1 MNSPDIVT
9 SKHLPTRHDRT
20 ICNFSIELPKVGH
33 TDFDI
38 LVQII
43 QDSALQYRQRKKD
56 PWHQLTLPSVL
67 LLRWRPS
74 HPKKAVACHVWVSP
88 LSQKDFSW
96 FLGKSFGFFWHIIPK
111 MGDLLC
117 QADVRSDL
125 DDPVLRAYLAV
136 YKSCLGQRFYA
147 SDKRLILE
155 EEPHYPGMGSD
166 NIDIVARSLLGQCA
180 NAAMMSMLP
189 LEEICTIDWFMHLV
203 CPAWEKPPL
212 FKWWRTTQM
221 LL

>member
-1 MNSPDIVT
+1 MNLWTLFLFERCPPVLLLSKYELPDIVT

-74 HPKKAVACHVWVSP
+74 HPKKLSHAMYESHHLARRISYDFLENLLDSFGTSFTIRSPVSGWRAVGFGWPCVACV
-88 LSQKDFSW
+88 
-96 FLGKSFGFFWHIIPK
+96 LG
-111 MGDLLC
+111 
-117 QADVRSDL
+117 
-125 DDPVLRAYLAV
+125 
-136 YKSCLGQRFYA
+136 
-147 SDKRLILE
+147 
-155 EEPHYPGMGSD
+155 
-166 NIDIVARSLLGQCA
+166 SL
-180 NAAMMSMLP
+180 
-189 LEEICTIDWFMHLV
+189 
-203 CPAWEKPPL
+203 
-212 FKWWRTTQM
+212 
-221 LL
+221 

>member
-9 SKHLPTRHDRT
+9 SKHLQTCHDRT

-88 LSQKDFSW
+88 LSQKDFLW
-96 FLGKSFGFFWHIIPK
+96 FLGKSFGFFWHIIHNSPTSPRWEISCVRLTCGRIW
-111 MGDLLC
+111 MTLC
-117 QADVRSDL
+117 CVRTWQSINRAL
-125 DDPVLRAYLAV
+125 DSVFI
-136 YKSCLGQRFYA
+136 Q
-147 SDKRLILE
+147 
-155 EEPHYPGMGSD
+155 
-166 NIDIVARSLLGQCA
+166 ARSA
-180 NAAMMSMLP
+180 
-189 LEEICTIDWFMHLV
+189 WF
-203 CPAWEKPPL
+203 
-212 FKWWRTTQM
+212 
-221 LL
+221 

>member
-1 MNSPDIVT
+1 MISWKIFWILLAHHSQFT
-9 SKHLPTRHDRT
+9 
-20 ICNFSIELPKVGH
+20 NF
-33 TDFDI
+33 T
-38 LVQII
+38 
-43 QDSALQYRQRKKD
+43 
-56 PWHQLTLPSVL
+56 
-67 LLRWRPS
+67 
-74 HPKKAVACHVWVSP
+74 
-88 LSQKDFSW
+88 
-96 FLGKSFGFFWHIIPK
+96 K

-136 YKSCLGQRFYA
+136 YKSCLGQRFYT
-147 SDKRLILE
+147 SEKRLILE

-166 NIDIVARSLLGQCA
+166 NIDIVARNLLGQCA

-221 LL
+221 LLQHLLWSCLAVEDT